1 MAAQTLPASSAH
13 AASTPVRLEGVT
25 KAYGTNTVLHG
36 VDLALEPG
44 ELVCL
49 LGPSGCGKTTALRSI
64 AGLEQVSGGRIFL
77 GDEDVTNVPVNRR
90 DIGMVFQQYSLFPHL
105 TVNRNVE
112 FGLRMRRVPRTER
125 DTRIAEILEIVGLAH
140 LAERYPHELSG
151 GQQQRVAL
159 ARALVTR
166 PRALLLDEPLSALDA
181 KVRVRLREQI
191 RAIQTE
197 LGISTVFV
205 THDQEEALAISDRV
219 AVMEAGRIAQLGT
232 PEELYRRPASA
243 FVADFVGLSNR
254 VSGVLDSHPDG
265 QVVRVQG
272 AAIPVLGVAPAPASA
287 TASAAAP
294 GTAPAT
300 SDAATP
306 GTSVTAYVRP
316 ENVRLAPA
324 STEHTNTAEAGH
336 AAHAGGS
343 TGPAIATVV
352 SCGFLG
358 SIRRTVVELADGT
371 SVASQHGAELVFAPG
386 DRVAVTFAH
395 EPVAVAP
402 AVA

>member
-1 MAAQTLPASSAH
+1 MAASPAVSPS
-13 AASTPVRLEGVT
+13 PVRLEQVT
-25 KAYGTNTVLHG
+25 KSYGATTVLHG

-49 LGPSGCGKTTALRSI
+49 LGPSGCGKTTALRCI
-64 AGLEQVSGGRIFL
+64 AGLEQVSGGRILL
-77 GDEDVTNVPVNRR
+77 GEEDVTAVPVSRR

-105 TVNRNVE
+105 SVARNVE
-112 FGLRMRRVPRTER
+112 FGLRMRRVER
-125 DTRIAEILEIVGLAH
+125 AERARRVGELLEIVGLDH
-140 LAERYPHELSG
+140 LAERFPHELSG

-205 THDQEEALAISDRV
+205 THDQEEALAVSDRV

-232 PEELYRRPASA
+232 PEELYRRPASP

-254 VSGVLDSHPDG
+254 VAGVLDAHPDG
-265 QVVRVQG
+265 AVVRVQG
-272 AAIPVLGVAPAPASA
+272 AAIPVLAAGGVSGV
-287 TASAAAP
+287 P
-294 GTAPAT
+294 GTA
-300 SDAATP
+300 
-306 GTSVTAYVRP
+306 VTAYVRP
-316 ENVRLAPA
+316 EHVRLASSAADA
-324 STEHTNTAEAGH
+324 S
-336 AAHAGGS
+336 GS
-343 TGPAIATVV
+343 APGTVV
-352 SCGFLG
+352 ASGFLG

-371 SVASQHGAELVFAPG
+371 TLAAQHGADVAFGPG
-386 DRVAVTFAH
+386 DTVAVSFAA
-395 EPVAVAP
+395 EPVAVA
-402 AVA
+402 AA